1 MDIKVITRHAP
12 SNYGSLLQAI
22 ATQTVLER
30 LGHRCEIIDYV
41 RDDEHGLKA
50 VRTTLKKKPEWN
62 HNILKEAAYIILRYP
77 VEKLAEAKF
86 SKMRKRYLKLT
97 QRFRIHD
104 EMMSLD
110 ADIFMTGSDQVWGPT
125 LNGSY
130 DSAYFLTFVANKP
143 IVAYAAS
150 FGKADFPVPTVEK
163 YRQML
168 SAYSGITVRENRAV
182 ALLNEWGVPNYGQVL
197 DPTLLLDFKIWSDFA
212 EKNFSKHD
220 YILVYEIHNNPELD
234 AYAKNFSKN
243 KRLPLI
249 RVSAI
254 LHQISRGGKFVYRPD
269 VKMFLSYIKNCS
281 YLITDSFH
289 GTVFGIIF
297 NKEII
302 EVMPNNSTGSR
313 NYSLL
318 QLTGLT
324 GRIVKSADDFSP
336 ADNAID
342 YGAVNAI
349 IARER
354 KTSLDKLQK
363 LLNV

>member
-12 SNYGSLLQAI
+12 SNYGSLLQSV
-22 ATQTVLER
+22 ATQTILER

-41 RDDEHGLKA
+41 REDEHGLKA
-50 VRTTLKKKPEWN
+50 VKTTLKKKPAWN
-62 HNILKEAAYIILRYP
+62 HNILKKAAYIILRYP
-77 VEKLAEAKF
+77 VEKLAESKF

-97 QRFRIHD
+97 RRCRTHN
-104 EMMSLD
+104 ELKSLD
-110 ADIFMTGSDQVWGPT
+110 ADIFMTGSDQVWGPA
-125 LNGSY
+125 LNGNY
-130 DSAYFLTFVANKP
+130 DSAYFLTFVTDKP
-143 IVAYAAS
+143 KIAYAAS
-150 FGKADFPVPTVEK
+150 FGKTDFPAPTVEK
-163 YRQML
+163 YKEML

-182 ALLNEWGVPNYGQVL
+182 ALLNQWGIPNYGQVL
-197 DPTLLLDFKIWSDFA
+197 DPTLLLDSKVWSAFS
-212 EKNFSKHD
+212 EKEFSEHN

-234 AYAKNFSKN
+234 ACAKNFSKY
-243 KRLPLI
+243 KKLPLI

-254 LHQISRGGKFVYRPD
+254 LHQFSRGGKFVYRPD
-269 VKMFLSYIKNCS
+269 VKVFLSYIKNCS

-324 GRIVKSADDFSP
+324 DRIVKSADDFSP
-336 ADNAID
+336 AGCKID
-342 YGAVNAI
+342 YGSVNAI

-354 KTSLDKLQK
+354 EKSLDKLQR
-363 LLNV
+363 LLNI